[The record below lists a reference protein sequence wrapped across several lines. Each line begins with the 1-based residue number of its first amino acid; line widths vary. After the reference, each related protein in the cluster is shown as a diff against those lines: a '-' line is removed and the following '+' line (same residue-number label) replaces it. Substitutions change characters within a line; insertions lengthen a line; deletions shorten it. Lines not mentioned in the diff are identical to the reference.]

1 MFGFILIILA
11 IMGVGLA
18 LTFTSDTFA
27 YVVSRHVEA
36 ARDAIEYRLA
46 LRAQRH
52 DDEDTRGARFARAAS
67 YSQAA

>member
-11 IMGVGLA
+11 IAGVGLV

-36 ARDAIEYRLA
+36 ARDAVEYRLA

-52 DDEDTRGARFARAAS
+52 DEDTRGARFARAAS

>member
-1 MFGFILIILA
+1 MFGFILFILA
-11 IMGVGLA
+11 SVGVGLV

-27 YVVSRHVEA
+27 YVVSRYVEA
-36 ARDAIEYRLA
+36 ARDAVEYRLA

-52 DDEDTRGARFARAAS
+52 DVQDMRGARFARAAS